1 MSPVGEL
8 RIETTKD
15 ALIYVPVQTTEDGDI
30 EWDGDYVGFGDLQL
44 MQYTGIKNA
53 NGQELY
59 ESDIIENDSEWWQ
72 IVFTEGKFMCDPI
85 NGGNVYMDL
94 EELGKL

>member
-1 MSPVGEL
+1 
-8 RIETTKD
+8 
-15 ALIYVPVQTTEDGDI
+15 
-30 EWDGDYVGFGDLQL
+30 